1 MANQY
6 GLFWNSESGDRVYDA
21 DSLAEWLQHFFTNGV
36 FEGELYTTSSGSM
49 DISISKGYANIN
61 GKVRMFDS
69 VTALTLEAANPL
81 YPRIDNVVVERN
93 NTNREITLK
102 VVTGTY
108 SGSTAT
114 PVGPTRT
121 EAIYQLV
128 IARIQVDAGATQITQ
143 ANITDTRMDKDLCGY
158 VSGTVSEIDYSQIS
172 AQFSAY
178 LEEFKANNLTA
189 FEEWFA
195 TIQGILGKD
204 EAAKLLALIQT
215 NQTNISTLE
224 TTTTDLGTRTIALET
239 NTSNLDTRATV
250 LETNTSNLDTRATVL
265 ETKVGNYSLWV
276 GTQSEYNAIATKDA
290 NTIYHILES

>member
-69 VTALTLEAANPL
+69 ATALTLEAANPL

-114 PVGPTRT
+114 PVDPTRT

-178 LEEFKANNLTA
+178 LEEFKTNNLTA

-195 TIQGILGKD
+195 TIQGILDKD
-204 EAAKLLALIQT
+204 EAAKLLVLIQT
-215 NQTNISTLE
+215 NQTNISALE
-224 TTTTDLGTRTIALET
+224 TTTTDLGTRTATLET
-239 NTSNLDTRATV
+239 NISNLDTRATS
-250 LETNTSNLDTRATVL
+250 LETRTALL
-265 ETKVGNYSLWV
+265 ETKVDNYSLWV
-276 GTQSEYNAIATKDA
+276 GTQSEYNAITTKDA